1 MIKNLN
7 HIYRLGLK
15 EIKSLLSDPF
25 LVLLLVF
32 FFTADVLITAYGIHF
47 EVRNTTVAVVDQDHS
62 PLSRTLATAFHPPY
76 FQPAVNI
83 PYIHMKRDLDRNNY
97 TFVLVIPPHFMADLF
112 ADKTPALQLNVDAT
126 VISQA
131 FLGSSYI
138 NLILQQT
145 IVQNMLR
152 HSNEIAAPFSAP
164 IRAQFNEA
172 LNEPLYLGVSKLAIV
187 VAILSILLPGIALL
201 REKEHGTIEHL
212 LVMPLYPMEI
222 MLAKVWANL
231 LIILLGFMVCMLVVI
246 IGILKIH
253 LQGSWLLLI
262 LGTVIFQF
270 VGASFGMALTTFT
283 RNIPEYA
290 ILCVLFLFPMCL
302 LCGAWTPVQSMDPIV
317 TAIMSFSPL
326 KYYLNFVVAVVFRGA
341 PLQAVKFNLLAMLG
355 LGAVF
360 FSYCALRFRVH
371 FR

>member
-1 MIKNLN
+1 MIKNLK
-7 HIYRLGLK
+7 HIYWLGFK

-25 LVLLLVF
+25 LVLLLLF
-32 FFTADVLITAYGIHF
+32 FFTADILITAYGMHF
-47 EVRNTTVAVVDQDHS
+47 EARNTTVAIVDQDHS
-62 PLSRTLATAFHPPY
+62 PLSRTLTTAFHPPY
-76 FQPAVNI
+76 FKPAVNI
-83 PYIHMKRDLDRNNY
+83 PYNNMKRDMDHSAY

-112 ADKTPALQLNVDAT
+112 ANKSPALQLNVDAT
-126 VISQA
+126 IISQA
-131 FLGSSYI
+131 YLGSSYI
-138 NLILQQT
+138 NLILQQAIEQT
-145 IVQNMLR
+145 MQNTDKA
-152 HSNEIAAPFSAP
+152 EAPFSAP

-231 LIILLGFMVCMLVVI
+231 LVILLGFILCMLVVI
-246 IGILKIH
+246 VSILKIH
-253 LQGSWLLLI
+253 MQGSWLLLI
-262 LGTVIFQF
+262 LGTIIFQF
-270 VGASFGMALTTFT
+270 VGASFGMALTTLT

-302 LCGAWTPVQSMDPIV
+302 LCGAWTPTQSMDPTV
-317 TAIMSFSPL
+317 AAIMAFSPL
-326 KYYLNFVVAVVFRGA
+326 KYYLNFIVAIVFRGA
-341 PLQAVKFNLLAMLG
+341 PIQAVWFDLAAMLG